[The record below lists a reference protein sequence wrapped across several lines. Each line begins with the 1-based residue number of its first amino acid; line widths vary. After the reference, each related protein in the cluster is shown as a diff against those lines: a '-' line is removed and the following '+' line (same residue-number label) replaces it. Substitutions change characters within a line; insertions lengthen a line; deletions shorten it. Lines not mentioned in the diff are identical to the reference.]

1 MAPPILSR
9 RQFRRFPVV
18 FMSIVSRLVLATAAT
33 ALVSGATAQEACKLP
48 GLGTATVAGVREL
61 RLAAIEADDA
71 SRAAL
76 NVLAAG
82 RMLRLEKLGPEQ
94 DRYGRVVAIFYTYD
108 AHESLQQF
116 LLAQG
121 DARVSARVDDRP
133 CAELLKAERA
143 ARTAARGLWADP
155 NFAPLPSH
163 DVTRITAVR
172 GQFALVEGKV
182 LSVRENGAT
191 IYVNFGR
198 RWAQDFAVTI
208 LKRHRRDFAA
218 ANIDL
223 KELEGRR
230 IRVRGWVEQRRGPIM
245 EASVPEQIE
254 VIR

>member
-18 FMSIVSRLVLATAAT
+18 FMSVVFRLVLATAAT

-48 GLGTATVAGVREL
+48 DLGTATVADGREL
-61 RLAAIEADDA
+61 RLVAIEADDA

-94 DRYGRVVAIFYTYD
+94 DRYGRVVAIVYTDD
-108 AHESLQQF
+108 AHESLQQVM
-116 LLAQG
+116 LAQG
-121 DARVSARVDDRP
+121 DARVSARVGDRP
-133 CAELLKAERA
+133 CAELLLKAERA
-143 ARTAARGLWADP
+143 ARTTARGLWADP

-208 LKRHRRDFAA
+208 LSVIGEISRR
-218 ANIDL
+218 
-223 KELEGRR
+223 RT
-230 IRVRGWVEQRRGPIM
+230 
-245 EASVPEQIE
+245 ST
-254 VIR
+254 

>member
-1 MAPPILSR
+1 MVPPILSR

-18 FMSIVSRLVLATAAT
+18 FMSVVSRLVLATAAT

-94 DRYGRVVAIFYTYD
+94 DRYGRVVAIVYTDD
-108 AHESLQQF
+108 AHESLQQ
-116 LLAQG
+116 LMLAQG

-163 DVTRITAVR
+163 DVTRITSVR

-191 IYVNFGR
+191 IVCQFR
-198 RWAQDFAVTI
+198 AAVGAG
-208 LKRHRRDFAA
+208 LCGHHP
-218 ANIDL
+218 
-223 KELEGRR
+223 
-230 IRVRGWVEQRRGPIM
+230 Q
-245 EASVPEQIE
+245 AS
-254 VIR
+254 

>member
-1 MAPPILSR
+1 MTPPILSR
-9 RQFRRFPVV
+9 RQFPAVSVV
-18 FMSIVSRLVLATAAT
+18 LTSVVSRLVLATAAT
-33 ALVSGATAQEACKLP
+33 ALASGATAHEACKLP
-48 GLGTATVAGVREL
+48 GLGTATVAGVRDGRTLLLADGREL
-61 RLAAIEADDA
+61 RLAAIEAGDA

-76 NVLAAG
+76 NVLAAS

-94 DRYGRVVAIFYTYD
+94 DRYGRVVAIVYTDD
-108 AHESLQQF
+108 AHESLQQ
-116 LLAQG
+116 LMLAQG

-191 IYVNFGR
+191 IVCQFR
-198 RWAQDFAVTI
+198 AAVGAG
-208 LKRHRRDFAA
+208 LCGHHP
-218 ANIDL
+218 
-223 KELEGRR
+223 
-230 IRVRGWVEQRRGPIM
+230 Q
-245 EASVPEQIE
+245 AS
-254 VIR
+254 

>member
-1 MAPPILSR
+1 MVPPILSR

-94 DRYGRVVAIFYTYD
+94 DRYGRVVAIVYTDD
-108 AHESLQQF
+108 AHESLQQ
-116 LLAQG
+116 LMLAHG

-191 IYVNFGR
+191 IVRTLRSPSSSVIGEISR
-198 RWAQDFAVTI
+198 RRT
-208 LKRHRRDFAA
+208 
-218 ANIDL
+218 
-223 KELEGRR
+223 
-230 IRVRGWVEQRRGPIM
+230 
-245 EASVPEQIE
+245 ST
-254 VIR
+254 